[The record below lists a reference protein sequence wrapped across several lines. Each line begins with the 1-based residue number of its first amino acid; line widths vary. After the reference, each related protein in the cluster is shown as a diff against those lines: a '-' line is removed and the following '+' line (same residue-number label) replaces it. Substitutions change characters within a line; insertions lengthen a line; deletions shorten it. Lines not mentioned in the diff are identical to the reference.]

1 MDPVSAG
8 YDTRGGVPIVVAA
21 ARQPRAPPAGRGV
34 PVAFTRAMGNRFV
47 AMKRLALF
55 IDGTW
60 NVASNNTNV
69 WRLHLL
75 TAPADEVATRQ
86 EVYYHVGVGTD
97 RTNHLRGA
105 FGKGINASVR
115 DTYEWLLG
123 RYLPGDEI
131 FIFGFSRGAFIARSL
146 AGFIDRCGLL
156 KPGTPVSVAEVF
168 EHYRAPVASQDSV
181 LARYSRRVSIRFL
194 GVWDTVRYHDLPV
207 TAIRGLGRK
216 ANLFHAIDPGACVH
230 TMCQALAI
238 DEHRKQYRPEIWP
251 GGSDAVTGVEQRWFA
266 GAHSNIGGGYRNDT
280 MALVTLAWM
289 QENAARHGLAFKENV
304 HLVGDEHLGPMTDSF
319 ATFLGGAYRI
329 VPGNHRYLR
338 PIGVARA
345 TASETIDASVF
356 DRWRNDPSYRPE
368 NLVDWARRHGMSDP
382 SVINATIDAAHVT
395 T

>member
-1 MDPVSAG
+1 V
-8 YDTRGGVPIVVAA
+8 
-21 ARQPRAPPAGRGV
+21 
-34 PVAFTRAMGNRFV
+34 
-47 AMKRLALF
+47 KRLALF
-55 IDGTW
+55 VDGTW

-75 TAPADEVATRQ
+75 TAPADEAGTPQ
-86 EVYYHVGVGTD
+86 ETYYHVGVGTD

-115 DTYEWLLG
+115 DSYEWLLG

-156 KPGTPVSVAEVF
+156 KPGTPVSVAEAF
-168 EHYRAPVASQDSV
+168 EHYKAPVARDSV
-181 LARYSRRVSIRFL
+181 LARHSRRVSIRFL

-238 DEHRKQYRPEIWP
+238 DEHRKEYRPEIWP
-251 GGSDAVTGVEQRWFA
+251 GVSDAATGVEVEQRWFA
-266 GAHSNIGGGYRNDT
+266 GAHSNVGGGYRNDT
-280 MALVTLAWM
+280 MALVALAWM
-289 QENAARHGLAFKENV
+289 QENAASHGLAFKENV
-304 HLVGDEHLGPMTDSF
+304 YLEGDEHLGPMTDSF
-319 ATFLGGAYRI
+319 ATFLGGSYRI
-329 VPGNHRYLR
+329 VRGNRRHLR

-356 DRWRNDPSYRPE
+356 DRWRQDSSYRPE
-368 NLVDWARRHGMSDP
+368 NLVEWARRHGIPDP
-382 SVINATIDAAHVT
+382 SVINATIDAVHAT
-395 T
+395 TRKPIDG